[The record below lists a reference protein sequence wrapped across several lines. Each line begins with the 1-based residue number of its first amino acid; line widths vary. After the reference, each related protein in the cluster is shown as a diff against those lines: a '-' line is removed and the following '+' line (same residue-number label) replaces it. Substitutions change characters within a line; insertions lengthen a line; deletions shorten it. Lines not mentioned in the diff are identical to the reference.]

1 MNKIAVSVVAA
12 ICGLAHAGHTE
23 ASDSIESSDIQ
34 AGNGFGIVHT
44 IDVSGIWFND
54 AQGSSLNDRI
64 ELIFP
69 ASGFIDV
76 IGIGWDVNLTT
87 IGASWASEATIG
99 FEDQLFLAPGAGDDF
114 SLSNTNYSSGGI
126 LDLTENGL
134 DDIRISGDLIL
145 NIEFFDTFVDNAG
158 SGDAVFEAGSVIYV
172 EHIYPT
178 PGTLAVLGLSGVVC
192 TRRKRVTN

>member
-1 MNKIAVSVVAA
+1 MINKTAVSVVAA
-12 ICGLAHAGHTE
+12 LSGLAYAEHTNVDQQE
-23 ASDSIESSDIQ
+23 LRDIQ
-34 AGNGFGIVHT
+34 SETATVHT
-44 IDVSGIWFND
+44 IDVSGIDFYD
-54 AQGSSLNDRI
+54 AQGSALN
-64 ELIFP
+64 IFITFFLGTGVEV
-69 ASGFIDV
+69 SGL
-76 IGIGWDVNLTT
+76 GWDVNLTT

-172 EHIYPT
+172 EHIYPA
-178 PGTLAVLGLSGVVC
+178 PSTLALLGFTGLISA
-192 TRRKRVTN
+192 RRRRTAL